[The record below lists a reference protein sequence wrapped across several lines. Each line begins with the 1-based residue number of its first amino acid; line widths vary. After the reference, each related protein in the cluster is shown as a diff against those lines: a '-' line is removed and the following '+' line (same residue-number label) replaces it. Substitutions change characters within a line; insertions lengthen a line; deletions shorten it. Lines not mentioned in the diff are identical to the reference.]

1 MPVMT
6 GRKALCCSRQ
16 NELDETEEEANMRV
30 IIAGGSGL
38 IGRALTQHLCAQGYA
53 VVVLSRQPHTVRDL
67 PEGAN
72 VAGWDG
78 SSSEGWEDLV
88 DGAHAVVNL
97 AGEGIASR
105 RWTYAQKRRL
115 RDSRIRSTHGI
126 VAALRAAPQKP
137 AVLLQA
143 SAVGY
148 YGDTEDEE
156 VDEQH
161 APGKGFLAD
170 LSQEWEQVSA
180 AVEEVGTRRVVLRLG
195 VSLSAAGGMLP
206 RVVLP
211 FRFFAG
217 GALGSGQQWVPWIH
231 IEDTVRAMEFMIAH
245 EELSGP
251 VNVCAPNPVQ
261 FSDFASAVGKTLR
274 RPSLFRVPSWG
285 IRLGMGEMGDVVLHG
300 QRTLPARLT
309 DAGFAFRYPIVED
322 ALKAALG
329 E

>member
-1 MPVMT
+1 
-6 GRKALCCSRQ
+6 
-16 NELDETEEEANMRV
+16 MRV

-53 VVVLSRQPHTVRDL
+53 VVVLSRQPHTVTGL
-67 PEGAN
+67 PEGADA
-72 VAGWDG
+72 AGWDG
-78 SSSEGWEDLV
+78 SSSEGWEHLV

-126 VAALRAAPQKP
+126 VAAIRAAPQKP

-161 APGKGFLAD
+161 APGVGFLAD
-170 LSQEWEQVSA
+170 LSQEWEQASA

-195 VSLSAAGGMLP
+195 VSLSAEGGMLP

-217 GALGSGQQWVPWIH
+217 GALGSGRQWVPWIH
-231 IEDTVRAMEFMIAH
+231 IADTVRTMEFVIAH

-251 VNVCAPNPVQ
+251 VNVSAPNPVQ
-261 FSDFASAVGKTLR
+261 FSDFASAVGLTLR
-274 RPSLFRVPSWG
+274 RPSLFRVPSWV
-285 IRLGMGEMGDVVLHG
+285 IRLGMGEMADVVLHG
-300 QRTLPARLT
+300 QRALPTRLT
-309 DAGFAFRYPIVED
+309 EAGFEFRYPRIE
-322 ALKAALG
+322 AAL
-329 E
+329 EALLRSK